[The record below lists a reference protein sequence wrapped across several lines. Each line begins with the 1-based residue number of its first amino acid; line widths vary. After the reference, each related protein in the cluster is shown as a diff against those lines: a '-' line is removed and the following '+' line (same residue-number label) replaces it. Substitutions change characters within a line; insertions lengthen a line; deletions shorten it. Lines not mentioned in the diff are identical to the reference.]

1 MQTRTLI
8 VVTGAAVVVGAVA
21 FVLGGRGG
29 DAPRQAGSGEK
40 LFPALAQRMGDVAAV
55 ALTAEGVTSKVVKQG
70 DAWVL
75 ASKGDYPVK
84 PDRIRDVIVGVAEL
98 AKLEARTA
106 KTELHDKLELE
117 PPEAPK
123 AKSRLVVLETGTGE
137 KLAAVVVGKTGP
149 NAGADKP
156 TTFVRKP
163 DETQAWLATG
173 RVQLPAGEIGWID
186 RQIVHLRQE
195 RVREAVLQLEPG
207 KALRVFRNVWTERN
221 LTLADM
227 PKGHKLKSES
237 SANTVAFA
245 LEYLDFEDV
254 APRPPAGE
262 IASAQTVATFRTL
275 DGVEIA
281 AKAFT
286 RDGKEWVALDASFAA
301 PKEPVPTEAQADV
314 LSEEVRLRSP
324 DKAKAETEALQAKIG
339 RWIYRLPDHKMAR
352 LRTKLDE
359 LVEPEKPAQ
368 EKGKS

>member
-8 VVTGAAVVVGAVA
+8 AVAGAAVVVGAVA
-21 FVLGGRGG
+21 FFAGERSGT
-29 DAPRQAGSGEK
+29 APQQAGTGEK

-55 ALTAEGVTSKVVKQG
+55 ALTAEGVTSKVVKKG

-75 ASKGDYPVK
+75 ASKGDFPVK
-84 PDRIRDVIVGVAEL
+84 PDRIRDVLVGVAEL
-98 AKLEARTA
+98 TKFEARTA
-106 KTELHDKLELE
+106 KAELHDKLEVE
-117 PPEAPK
+117 PPEGAK
-123 AKSRLVVLETGTGE
+123 AKSRLVVLETASGE
-137 KLAAVVVGKTGP
+137 KLASVVIGKTGP

-163 DETQAWLATG
+163 DESQVWLATG
-173 RVQLPAGEIGWID
+173 RVQLPAGEIGWVD
-186 RQIVHLRQE
+186 RQITHLRQE

-207 KALRVFRNVWTERN
+207 KTLRVFRNAWTERN
-221 LTLADM
+221 LALADM

-245 LEYLDFEDV
+245 LEYLDFDDV
-254 APRPPAGE
+254 APRPTSGE
-262 IASAQTVATFRTL
+262 VASAQVLATYRTL
-275 DGVEIA
+275 DGVEIT

-286 RDGKEWVALDASFAA
+286 RDGKEWVALDASFVA
-301 PKEPVPTEAQADV
+301 PKEPVPAEAQADV

-324 DKAKAETEALQAKIG
+324 DKAKAEAEALQAKLG
-339 RWIYRLPDHKMAR
+339 KWIYRLPDHKMSR